1 MVIEK
6 EREGQRKGEMEGEM
20 EEGGRRKEEVSLLFV
35 PTSTTGQS
43 FSKLLPILTQD
54 ADPIT

>member
-20 EEGGRRKEEVSLLFV
+20 EEGGRRKLVYSLYPLLLLG
-35 PTSTTGQS
+35 SLSQS
-43 FSKLLPILTQD
+43 YSLY
-54 ADPIT
+54 